1 MFKRGGYGAFTLTE
15 LLIAM
20 ALLVIFNISI
30 LQLMRGGIRVY
41 RKAKI
46 LSELDRSAN
55 NAFDAI
61 TSDYKYCSS
70 QLTPLPDDIDPSE
83 TFQFIRYVPNAT
95 PGGAPTTATVEY
107 YTIRETIDTPDGT
120 RDGTYQLY
128 RRYTP
133 EGGEESTYI
142 VADSLL
148 GPPVFQRDPIDS
160 SCYDIHISFLYDPL
174 GDGEETVTTVN
185 PGVWDYGPWR
195 RLYAAARI
203 SAGCDT
209 AQRYPTFANTDNTS
223 DVATDGSG
231 SHVQGYVQISES
243 ALVDLPRF
251 RPLMKLDF

>member
-1 MFKRGGYGAFTLTE
+1 MFKRGRYGAFTITE

-20 ALLVIFNISI
+20 TLLVIFNISI

-46 LSELDRSAN
+46 LSELDRNAN

-70 QLTPLPDDIDPSE
+70 QLIPLPDNTDPSN
-83 TFQFIRYVPNAT
+83 TFQFIRYVPNTT
-95 PGGAPTTATVEY
+95 PGGTPSTATIEY
-107 YTIRETIDTPDGT
+107 YAIRETINTPSGT
-120 RDGTYQLY
+120 RDGTYQLL

-133 EGGEESTYI
+133 EGGDESTYV

-148 GPPVFQRDPIDS
+148 APPDFQRDPVDP
-160 SCYDIHISFLYDPL
+160 SCYEIHISFLYDPL
-174 GDGEETVTTVN
+174 GDGEATVTTVST
-185 PGVWDYGPWR
+185 GAWDYGPWR

-203 SAGCDT
+203 TSGCDT
-209 AQRYPTFANTDNTS
+209 AQRYPTFANTDNIS

-231 SHVQGYVQISES
+231 SQVQGYVQISES

-251 RPLMKLDF
+251 RPLMKLSF